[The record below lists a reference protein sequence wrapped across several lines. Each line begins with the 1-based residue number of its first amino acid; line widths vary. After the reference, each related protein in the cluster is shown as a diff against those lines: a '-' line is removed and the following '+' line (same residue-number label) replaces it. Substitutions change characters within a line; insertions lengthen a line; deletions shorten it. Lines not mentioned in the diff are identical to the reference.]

1 MAKDKKTKAIVKK
14 PIAMSTGVITGN
26 TNASIDYFIDQ
37 QNEKPCQ

>member
-1 MAKDKKTKAIVKK
+1 MGKNKKTKAIIKK

-37 QNEKPCQ
+37 QNDR